1 MEPINF
7 FLPRREAVEN
17 TTELLTTEASGS
29 APPVH
34 QKQSKLALIS
44 SSAKKRKTKIFWIL
58 KCVLPGMSTFPV
70 QGVSD
75 LFEAMFSDSQIA
87 KDFQMSR
94 TKMTYLINFAI
105 APYFKEILIDELKS
119 CDYCSI

>member
-1 MEPINF
+1 
-7 FLPRREAVEN
+7 
-17 TTELLTTEASGS
+17 
-29 APPVH
+29 
-34 QKQSKLALIS
+34 
-44 SSAKKRKTKIFWIL
+44 
-58 KCVLPGMSTFPV
+58 MSTFPV

-105 APYFKEILIDELKS
+105 APYVKEILIDELKS
-119 CDYCSI
+119 CDHCSI